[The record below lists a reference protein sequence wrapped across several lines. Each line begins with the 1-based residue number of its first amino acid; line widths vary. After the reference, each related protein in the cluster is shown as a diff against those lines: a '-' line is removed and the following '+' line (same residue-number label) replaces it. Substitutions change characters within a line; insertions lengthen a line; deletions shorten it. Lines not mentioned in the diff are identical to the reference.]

1 MSNTDTYPEL
11 LRIGEVAK
19 AFGVTVPTIRAWEKS
34 GRIVATRTP
43 SGQRRFLKSDIDALR
58 SAS

>member
-1 MSNTDTYPEL
+1 MTDRNTYPEL

-43 SGQRRFLKSDIDALR
+43 SGQRRFLKSEVDALR
-58 SAS
+58 GAA

>member
-43 SGQRRFLKSDIDALR
+43 SGQRRFLKSDIDTLR
-58 SAS
+58 NAS